1 MSVAVRSQ
9 MQALISR
16 AVLTVGAELLGLPL
30 QYFTAPDRFIWLVG
44 IPQSDSAS
52 IVDFMNAQNE
62 STPKIFTFAR
72 QDALVDGNLLQVPGT
87 VFRFQPGH
95 WVVFQGY
102 EWVVKTVTESTGLD
116 AVYDLGTTRTRLQRA
131 L

>member
-1 MSVAVRSQ
+1 M
-9 MQALISR
+9 
-16 AVLTVGAELLGLPL
+16 GLPL
-30 QYFTAPDRFIWLVG
+30 QYFTEPGRFTWLVG

-52 IVDFMNAQNE
+52 IVEFMNAQNE
-62 STPKIFTFAR
+62 QTPKIFTFAR
-72 QDALVDGNLLQVPGT
+72 QDAIVDGVKLRVPDT
-87 VFRFQPGH
+87 VFRFQAGH

-116 AVYDLGTTRTRLQRA
+116 AVYDLGTVRTRLQRA